1 MKHGPL
7 SAYTAFK
14 DVNVFSSK
22 VFLQLVEFEQKFILL
37 LFNHHIFRG
46 LFDRRLI
53 YLHFG
58 LIVL

>member
-1 MKHGPL
+1 MKHCPL

-22 VFLQLVEFEQKFILL
+22 VLLQLVEFEQKFILL
-37 LFNHHIFRG
+37 LFNHHIFRC
-46 LFDRRLI
+46 LYDRWLI
-53 YLHFG
+53 DLHFG